1 MKYDDFTNLYNQL
14 NKSSDIK
21 DLSCKTGLD
30 EELLYVIY
38 TQRITRETTRAYY
51 KVDRYV
57 KDMIRDWHKGMSLL
71 EISEKAEFPPIM
83 TGLLMFKEMGKG
95 KKEFW
100 SYVRQP
106 EIIASARLKREII
119 EITEADF
126 VYSPWANEKQKLRG
140 IWGEN
145 NLQCWLQDQGITFRT
160 EKDIRGEF
168 TKTPDCLLDKP
179 IRVNG
184 WDINWIE
191 SKATFGDRV
200 EVNKNLKKQL
210 APYREMFGKGIV
222 VYWFGYVDD
231 VELPEGVNIIDASL
245 TNLTCKYVE

>member
-1 MKYDDFTNLYNQL
+1 MKYDDFKILYNQL
-14 NKSSDIK
+14 NRPSDIK
-21 DLSCKTGLD
+21 DLSVRTGLD
-30 EELLYVIY
+30 EELLNVIY
-38 TQRITRETTRAYY
+38 SQRISRETTRAYY
-51 KVDRYV
+51 KVQRYV
-57 KDMIRDWHKGMSLL
+57 RDMIRDWQKGMSLL

-106 EIIASARLKREII
+106 DIIPSERLKREII
-119 EITEADF
+119 EITAADY
-126 VYSPWANEKQKLRG
+126 VYSPWANEMQKQRG

-145 NLQCWLQDQGITFRT
+145 KLQCWLKGQEITFRT

-168 TKTPDCLLDKP
+168 AKTPDCLLDKP
-179 IRVNG
+179 IVVNG
-184 WDINWIE
+184 WKINWIE
-191 SKATFGDRV
+191 SKATFGDNV

-210 APYREMFGKGIV
+210 APYLEMFGKGIV

-231 VELPEGVNIIDASL
+231 IELPEGVNIVDASL
-245 TNLTCKYVE
+245 TDLSCKYIE